1 MRVGFGGETVK
12 PTFFVGKIHVVLL
25 VLCVKSPEIM
35 FFAG

>member
-1 MRVGFGGETVK
+1 MCVGFGGETVK

-25 VLCVKSPEIM
+25 VLWVKSPEIM